1 VKTGGLGAV
10 VLEAR
15 KALTTV
21 QDKEAH
27 APVGPLVVSGT
38 LAEQLAR
45 ELGAGAAP
53 GAVVVRE
60 LDVASKRSG
69 READALSVLGAT
81 GSRASG
87 FRSGAEVVVRIIAG
101 DPGEVEDAL
110 VREADR
116 LGTPVVFIQLW
127 PQADWSSLFVLS
139 PFVIECRAGEG
150 FPVRAIAETVSRAVA
165 QPEALAAQVPV
176 LKEPVDSSVVRTAI
190 ARAALLGV
198 TGARKGPAR
207 PLIALEQLR
216 MLSSLRAADQ
226 PQARS
231 EIPPAAI
238 AAATVAASF
247 ALRALARTAGR
258 SLPAPLVNAAVA
270 AGGTWALAKALE
282 VLQERTARV

>member
-1 VKTGGLGAV
+1 MRAGGLGAV

-15 KALTTV
+15 KALGTV
-21 QDKEAH
+21 QDKEAEV
-27 APVGPLVVSGT
+27 PVGPLVVSGT

-45 ELGAGAAP
+45 ELRAGAAP

-60 LDVASKRSG
+60 PAS
-69 READALSVLGAT
+69 AA
-81 GSRASG
+81 
-87 FRSGAEVVVRIIAG
+87 GAEAVVRVLAG

-116 LGTPVVFIQLW
+116 LGTPVVFVQLW

-150 FPVRAIAETVSRAVA
+150 FPVRAIAEAISRAVA
-165 QPEALAAQVPV
+165 HPEALAARIPV
-176 LKEPVDSSVVRTAI
+176 LKEPVDSSVVRTAV

-198 TGARKGPAR
+198 TGARKGSPTR
-207 PLIALEQLR
+207 PLITIEQLR

-226 PQARS
+226 AKGGS
-231 EIPPAAI
+231 EIPPAAV

-270 AGGTWALAKALE
+270 AGGTWALAELLRRLE
-282 VLQERTARV
+282 ARA